1 MSWPEAVSL
10 KDMLLRPQGAGPTAR
25 GAALCPGR
33 GPSGGQGL
41 NVLQHVLEGLRG
53 RGLRVPEG
61 SLDPAVQTEGFQ
73 LQPDEPEA
81 VLVEQDEDPRGA
93 LRAGEAVAGD
103 EASAVKTEKGGRPRE
118 RGEGW
123 MEPTG
128 TFAACRQAGGQE
140 PAGSAGLGSDPSW
153 LPRST
158 HRQRAAQ
165 PQVSELSIPRTL
177 GQHASHSNINTHR
190 HASDR
195 NPEGRTCKY
204 PLRPSFKTSTRL
216 MFIPCLPC
224 TEGGLLANGE
234 QLGAGHAISLPVD
247 RPQLR
252 GQRSEPTQDVHRRV
266 LLSAPPS
273 PPLLPGQLCGT
284 RRLEEAWQ
292 CRQPPR

>member
-103 EASAVKTEKGGRPRE
+103 EASAVKTEKGGRPR
-118 RGEGW
+118 RGVRAGW
-123 MEPTG
+123 SPRAPSQLAGRQE
-128 TFAACRQAGGQE
+128 ARNRQAVR
-140 PAGSAGLGSDPSW
+140 GSAATPPGCPGAHTA
-153 LPRST
+153 R
-158 HRQRAAQ
+158 
-165 PQVSELSIPRTL
+165 
-177 GQHASHSNINTHR
+177 
-190 HASDR
+190 
-195 NPEGRTCKY
+195 
-204 PLRPSFKTSTRL
+204 
-216 MFIPCLPC
+216 
-224 TEGGLLANGE
+224 E
-234 QLGAGHAISLPVD
+234 Q
-247 RPQLR
+247 
-252 GQRSEPTQDVHRRV
+252 
-266 LLSAPPS
+266 PS
-273 PPLLPGQLCGT
+273 PRYQNSQSLGP
-284 RRLEEAWQ
+284 
-292 CRQPPR
+292 